1 MHIES
6 AERIVLAKLAR
17 LRSFMEGRKE
27 QAMVILFFRISLA
40 FTLTA
45 AFVVCRPTP
54 VVAQGVPDL
63 SRFDDATRESIELAC
78 IRQKAQGPVVYG
90 SCLNEQISA
99 LRSSPGIP
107 SLSGLDDAT
116 RESIEL
122 ACIRQKAQGPV
133 AYGEG
138 LQEQIRSIGI
148 QPGEATRVPSSAS
161 RRLMRLKMTAPPS

>member
-27 QAMVILFFRISLA
+27 QAMVSLFFRISLA

-78 IRQKAQGPVVYG
+78 IRQKAQGPV
-90 SCLNEQISA
+90 
-99 LRSSPGIP
+99 
-107 SLSGLDDAT
+107 
-116 RESIEL
+116 
-122 ACIRQKAQGPV
+122 
-133 AYGEG
+133 AYGEC
-138 LQEQIRSIGI
+138 LRAQLRSIGI
-148 QPGEATRVPSSAS
+148 QPGEATRVPSTAP
-161 RRLMRLKMTAPPS
+161 RPNMRLKLTAPPSKGRIVFVNSESVRRSLGAVR